1 MKAIREPDPPEI
13 RPTARVSQYANSR
26 QRLSVQSLL
35 LQSDFVD
42 DSDQI
47 AVNVSGGASQSAR
60 SAIRGGEAP
69 VSSSGADVPNSDDRM
84 SLDGAEDDTT
94 ALRDLEGFEQAGD
107 QLNPWMGFPGAD
119 DIYGIPGLSGD
130 LDAEY

>member
-1 MKAIREPDPPEI
+1 M
-13 RPTARVSQYANSR
+13 SQYANSR

-47 AVNVSGGASQSAR
+47 ALPP
-60 SAIRGGEAP
+60 IRYEAP
-69 VSSSGADVPNSDDRM
+69 SPPPATRDTGQGRNKPGGSISRPASDVPPLDDRM
-84 SLDGAEDDTT
+84 SLDDLPEET
-94 ALRDLEGFEQAGD
+94 ATPQGSDGMGD
-107 QLNPWMGFPGAD
+107 VGMDLNPWMGFPGKD

-130 LDAEY
+130 LDDEY